1 MSRRLDR
8 CAACRVMMNRERRRN
23 MERKEALKSL
33 FETVRELN
41 VNFMEAHMLTTTP
54 RARA

>member
-1 MSRRLDR
+1 MSRRLER
-8 CAACRVMMNRERRRN
+8 CVACRVMMNRERRRN
-23 MERKEALKSL
+23 MARNEALKSL
-33 FETVRELN
+33 FEAVRESQ